1 MSWSQ
6 ARDKHVP
13 TLTAMRRDGAGMVRR
28 QGGLGTLLD
37 FILRE
42 MKRHEESSEMLGF
55 QNVKRKTDIHTCVH
69 RHVN

>member
-42 MKRHEESSEMLGF
+42 MKRHSKCKEKDRYTHVCAQACKLTD
-55 QNVKRKTDIHTCVH
+55 RK
-69 RHVN
+69 